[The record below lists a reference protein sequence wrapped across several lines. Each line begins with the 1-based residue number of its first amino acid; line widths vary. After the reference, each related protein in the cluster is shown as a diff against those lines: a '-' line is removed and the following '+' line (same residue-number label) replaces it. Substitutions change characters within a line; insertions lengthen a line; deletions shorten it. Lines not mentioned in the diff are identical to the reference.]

1 MIVEYK
7 GKQLTKTQLT
17 DDVMNAALEREE
29 IINMPVAIAK
39 DACYQYLGH
48 SAVWEEEFAA
58 FEAELRREPDF
69 ENCEIPAL
77 DVIAALSKEVGNILR
92 GIEEYNYRNEHL
104 LKPLVVKAVRKVG
117 ISCDLDCMMSL
128 LACLAVS
135 GRQALIE
142 ECKDILEDQG
152 ITADD
157 VCRIADCYET

>member
-69 ENCEIPAL
+69 EVLKNTTIGTNTYSNPW
-77 DVIAALSKEVGNILR
+77 LS
-92 GIEEYNYRNEHL
+92 
-104 LKPLVVKAVRKVG
+104 
-117 ISCDLDCMMSL
+117 
-128 LACLAVS
+128 
-135 GRQALIE
+135 RQ
-142 ECKDILEDQG
+142 
-152 ITADD
+152 
-157 VCRIADCYET
+157 